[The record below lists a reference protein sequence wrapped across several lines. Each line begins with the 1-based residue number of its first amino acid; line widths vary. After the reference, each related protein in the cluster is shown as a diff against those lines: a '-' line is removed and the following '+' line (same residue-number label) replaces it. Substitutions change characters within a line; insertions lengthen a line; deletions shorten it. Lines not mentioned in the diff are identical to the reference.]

1 MCRTCTDS
9 TCRDA
14 GSESEP
20 IEIECPACN
29 GHGCDQCDE
38 GSVSVTTCPNK
49 YCREMAPLITLADLF
64 AKGLPPV
71 GGGVLDQAAW
81 FLHAA
86 QILER
91 DEDTIKAERNNRS

>member
-1 MCRTCTDS
+1 
-9 TCRDA
+9 
-14 GSESEP
+14 
-20 IEIECPACN
+20 
-29 GHGCDQCDE
+29 
-38 GSVSVTTCPNK
+38 
-49 YCREMAPLITLADLF
+49 MAPLITLADLF

>member
-1 MCRTCTDS
+1 M
-9 TCRDA
+9 
-14 GSESEP
+14 
-20 IEIECPACN
+20 
-29 GHGCDQCDE
+29 
-38 GSVSVTTCPNK
+38 SVTTCPNK